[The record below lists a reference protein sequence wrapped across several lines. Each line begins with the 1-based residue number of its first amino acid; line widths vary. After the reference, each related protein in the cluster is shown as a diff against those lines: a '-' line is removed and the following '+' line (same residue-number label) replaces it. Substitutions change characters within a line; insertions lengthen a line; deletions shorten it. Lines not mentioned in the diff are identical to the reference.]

1 MTRKEYIDRLSRGLE
16 GLDEASKR
24 DILLEIEDHI
34 DELALKHPDLGD
46 AEIVAGLEKP
56 EILADSLRKE
66 AGIPRSDGGTG
77 AKAQP
82 EGEKERGKGKTR
94 ITIDGEDLGDV
105 IRRAF
110 DVARLFKESKI
121 FNDERGSEEPE
132 EDEEDEED
140 EEREERGEGR
150 KGRTV
155 RLKDIPIGK
164 VKDISCRTKSSDV
177 KIFLSNSG
185 FSLRADGAEIP
196 SVSVRSRDGRNLD
209 IVTNPGSRE
218 PAILEIGVPGTVDRL
233 AVKTI
238 SGDVLV
244 EDRVGDLS
252 IETASGDVEVR
263 QCSGNLSVTTA
274 SGDISLSGCSESLSA
289 QTASGSVD
297 VEADD
302 QCNEVSVSS
311 ASGDIRFQYPDEF
324 DAIVKY
330 STVSGDVEHDGAS
343 TQAGTIRIGA
353 GLTPVRLSTVSGDIE
368 IRRL

>member
-46 AEIVAGLEKP
+46 EEIVAGLEKP
-56 EILADSLRKE
+56 ETLADSLSKE
-66 AGIPRSDGGTG
+66 AGIPRSDGGTR

-82 EGEKERGKGKTR
+82 EGEKESIKGKTR

-105 IRRAF
+105 IRKAF
-110 DVARLFKESKI
+110 DVARLFKENKL
-121 FNDERGSEEPE
+121 FNDERESEEPE

-140 EEREERGEGR
+140 EERGEGK

-185 FSLRADGAEIP
+185 LSLRADGAEIP
-196 SVSVRSRDGRNLD
+196 SLSVRSRDGRNLD

-218 PAILEIGVPGTVDRL
+218 PAVLEIGVPGTVDRL

-263 QCSGNLSVTTA
+263 QCSGDLSVTTA
-274 SGDISLSGCSESLSA
+274 SGDISLSGCSESLSV

-297 VEADD
+297 IEADD

-311 ASGDIRFQYPDEF
+311 ASGDICFQYPEEF
-324 DAIVKY
+324 DAIVRC

-343 TQAGTIRIGA
+343 AQEGMVRIGA